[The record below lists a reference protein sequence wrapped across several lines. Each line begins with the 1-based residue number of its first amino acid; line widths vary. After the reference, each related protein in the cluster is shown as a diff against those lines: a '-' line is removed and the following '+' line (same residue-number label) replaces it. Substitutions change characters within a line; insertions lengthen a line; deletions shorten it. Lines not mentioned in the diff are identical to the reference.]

1 MHKLLNKL
9 STWAKGFFLK
19 KEILRYEKKE
29 MSQQRTICYLFC
41 ICVMNCSNEFL
52 HHLFQIE
59 TYFQFFSVGMRKVWE
74 WKYLPKRYT
83 FLWFMKILC
92 YLGVWISIGTQPRAL
107 LGSVTNIH
115 FIWPNMAFIM
125 KLILW
130 DCVRFPIFTLTI
142 LNGNPC
148 QNYLGTF
155 QTYSLGRNHGYTYMC
170 WIKLKRFTYK
180 PKKFLTMQLPFWT
193 F

>member
-19 KEILRYEKKE
+19 KEILSCEKKE
-29 MSQQRTICYLFC
+29 MSQQRRICYLFC

-92 YLGVWISIGTQPRAL
+92 YLGVWISILPTYTTQSFSRI
-107 LGSVTNIH
+107 TYQ
-115 FIWPNMAFIM
+115 FTFQMIWPNMAFIM

-130 DCVRFPIFTLTI
+130 DWLRFSIFTLSI
-142 LNGNPC
+142 IHGNPC

-155 QTYSLGRNHGYTYMC
+155 QNYR
-170 WIKLKRFTYK
+170 
-180 PKKFLTMQLPFWT
+180 
-193 F
+193 

>member
-92 YLGVWISIGTQPRAL
+92 YLGVWISIGTYLLTQPRAL

-155 QTYSLGRNHGYTYMC
+155 QTYRTH
-170 WIKLKRFTYK
+170 KV
-180 PKKFLTMQLPFWT
+180 
-193 F
+193 

>member
-1 MHKLLNKL
+1 MRKKKCHSNERSVICFVYVRWIVLMNFFIIYFKLKHIFN
-9 STWAKGFFLK
+9 FFL
-19 KEILRYEKKE
+19 
-29 MSQQRTICYLFC
+29 
-41 ICVMNCSNEFL
+41 
-52 HHLFQIE
+52 
-59 TYFQFFSVGMRKVWE
+59 WE
-74 WKYLPKRYT
+74 WERFENENIYLKGIHFYD
-83 FLWFMKILC
+83 LWRFYATLEFEFQY
-92 YLGVWISIGTQPRAL
+92 YLLTQPRAL

>member
-1 MHKLLNKL
+1 
-9 STWAKGFFLK
+9 
-19 KEILRYEKKE
+19 

-92 YLGVWISIGTQPRAL
+92 YLGVWISIGTYLLLTQPRAL

-155 QTYSLGRNHGYTYMC
+155 QTYIKFRKESWLYLHVLNQAQKIYVQTKKVFNHAIT
-170 WIKLKRFTYK
+170 ILN
-180 PKKFLTMQLPFWT
+180 FLDISFIIWPS
-193 F
+193 